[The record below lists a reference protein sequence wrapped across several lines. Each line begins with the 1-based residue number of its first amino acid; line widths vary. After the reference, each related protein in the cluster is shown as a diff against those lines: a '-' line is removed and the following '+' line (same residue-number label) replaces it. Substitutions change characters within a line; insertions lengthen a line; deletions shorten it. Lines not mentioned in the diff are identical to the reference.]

1 MKTLTTILLSLI
13 LCIRIDAKEVELK
26 TTISDVTVFQNGAQV
41 KRTGSASIPAG
52 ESEIKITDV
61 TSLLMKESIQV
72 KGEGNFTILSVNH
85 QVVLTDLDNGKNL
98 WEGLDARKKE
108 LMRKMEEL
116 SVKIQVLNTEEA
128 TIMNLQNTSTS
139 TKGVT
144 VEQIGKAQEIVKIKL
159 AAIKQEKLDASRMVL
174 ELFEEH
180 KIVSQHLLALKTPK
194 QKVSF
199 EIIVKVSAKADTKG
213 NFVMTYIVP
222 NAKWFPSYDLRVKS
236 IADPLLIEYKANVTQ
251 ETGESWNNVKLKLS
265 TGDPSQSS
273 EKPKIEPWWIYLNQN
288 YTVPK
293 VKTNL
298 YKYTD
303 KRFTYVHGKI
313 INGES
318 GVPIPW
324 CNVMIRGTHIGVMA
338 DSNGAFSLTL
348 PEDASALIVHA
359 IGYEGKRIN
368 LNQAD
373 LLIKLQKKEQNFG
386 NTVKTDYDKKLMGV
400 DSPIFTTDYEGKLS
414 TLDLITDAS
423 TETVTTGSEFEMDPE
438 SKSGSVVVTE
448 QYQTMSDLAI
458 NSVQSTMAGVI
469 RFSSGRTGYAN
480 AGEVE
485 KKLNIVNAEYTIEEK
500 YTIPSDPK
508 SISVLIQSIQADV
521 RYQYFCA
528 PRIDQDV
535 FLTAQLVNWEQYSLL
550 EGQANVFY
558 EGTFTGNTFFDTRF
572 LVDTLEIS
580 LGRDKGI
587 KVERKK
593 VKNYYKRQSLGNEI
607 VTYRDWDI
615 SIHNAKTKAIDI
627 IVEDQYPVSADSRI
641 TVTREESGDGKLNE
655 ETGVITWALKL
666 EPAAVKN
673 IQLKFKVKFP
683 NGSNVGLE

>member
-1 MKTLTTILLSLI
+1 MKTLTTILLSIALTMK
-13 LCIRIDAKEVELK
+13 IDAREVQMK
-26 TTISDVTVFQNGAQV
+26 TTISDVTVFQNGAQI
-41 KRTGSASIPAG
+41 KRTGSVSIPAG

-85 QVVLTDLDNGKNL
+85 QVILTEMNNEKSL
-98 WEGLDARKKE
+98 WENLEARKKE

-116 SVKIQVLNTEEA
+116 SVKIQVLNSEEA
-128 TIMNLQNTSTS
+128 TIMNLQSISTT

-144 VEQIGKAQEIVKIKL
+144 VEQIGKAQEVVRIRL

-194 QKVSF
+194 QKVSY
-199 EIIVKVSAKADTKG
+199 EIIVKVAAKADTKG
-213 NFVMTYIVP
+213 SFVITYIVP

-251 ETGESWNNVKLKLS
+251 ETGENWSNVKLRLS

-288 YTVPK
+288 YQAPK

-298 YKYTD
+298 YNYTD
-303 KRFTYVHGKI
+303 KRFIAVQGKI
-313 INGES
+313 IDRES

-324 CNVMIRGTHIGVMA
+324 CNITIRGTHIGAMA
-338 DSNGAFSLTL
+338 DSSGAFSLAL
-348 PEDASALIVHA
+348 PEDANELIVHA
-359 IGYEGKRIN
+359 IGYEGKRIM
-368 LNQAD
+368 LNQKN

-400 DSPIFTTDYEGKLS
+400 DSPIFTTDYEGKLT
-414 TLDLITDAS
+414 TLDLITDGRNETGMAELDVLVDPDVKSGGTIS
-423 TETVTTGSEFEMDPE
+423 TEE
-438 SKSGSVVVTE
+438 
-448 QYQTMSDLAI
+448 YQSMSAQSI
-458 NSVQSTMAGVI
+458 NSVVSNMAGVYI
-469 RFSSGRTGYAN
+469 SGRARYAN
-480 AGEVE
+480 GGEVE

-535 FLTAQLVNWEQYSLL
+535 FLTAQLVNWEQYNLL

-593 VKNYYKRQSLGNEI
+593 VKNFSKRQSLGNDI

-615 SIHNAKTKAIDI
+615 SIHNAKAKAVDI

-655 ETGVITWALKL
+655 NTGVITWALKL
-666 EPAAVKN
+666 DPLAVKN
-673 IQLKFKVKFP
+673 LELKYKVKFP
-683 NGSNVGLE
+683 NGSYVGLE